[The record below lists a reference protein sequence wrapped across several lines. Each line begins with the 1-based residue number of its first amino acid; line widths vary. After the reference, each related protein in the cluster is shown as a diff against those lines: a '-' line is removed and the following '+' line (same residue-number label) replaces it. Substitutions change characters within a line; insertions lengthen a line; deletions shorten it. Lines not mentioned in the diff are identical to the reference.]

1 MWMLIEIARD
11 KSLQQAI
18 REEVATAHIADA
30 KSDGVTLDSSKL
42 VKLPLLQ
49 SVFTETLRL
58 HMHFNV
64 IRHVRQDG
72 VVLDLHRTSAPSSKT
87 RKDKSGSGIGTIVS
101 IPRNSMLQVP
111 MMTAH
116 LDETVW
122 GTPGYPASQ
131 FWAERHVKYSDHHV
145 ATDDIAGGKKKKKR
159 VFSMAA
165 RPSSFFPFGL
175 CSSPEVHQP
184 FPTIYLGSF
193 AFLPLLCFPSAPKF
207 TFNRS
212 LD

>member
-1 MWMLIEIARD
+1 MLIEIAQD

-72 VVLDLHRTSAPSSKT
+72 VVLDLHRTSTPSPET
-87 RKDKSGSGIGTIVS
+87 RKDKSGSGIGTTVS
-101 IPRNSMLQVP
+101 IPRNSMLQAP

-122 GTPGYPASQ
+122 GTPGHPASQ
-131 FWAERHVKYSDHHV
+131 FWAGRHVKYSDHHV
-145 ATDDIAGGKKKKKR
+145 ATDDIGGGKKKKR

-184 FPTIYLGSF
+184 PP
-193 AFLPLLCFPSAPKF
+193 LPLNHFFGFFCLPPSLVLPF
-207 TFNRS
+207 RS
-212 LD
+212 QVHRPRVS